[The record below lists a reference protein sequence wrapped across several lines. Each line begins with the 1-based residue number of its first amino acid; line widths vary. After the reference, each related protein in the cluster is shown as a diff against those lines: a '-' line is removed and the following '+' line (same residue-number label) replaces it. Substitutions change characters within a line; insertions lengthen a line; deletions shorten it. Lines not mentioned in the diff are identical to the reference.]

1 MLRKEVSIVKRAIMP
16 KEEPKGKESLAM
28 LAGYIQAI
36 EDVARV
42 LTENDIFLLQQEIA
56 RYETLPWLGN
66 DYQRVCQNA
75 RRRDLISSYYRLR
88 NHGESEP

>member
-1 MLRKEVSIVKRAIMP
+1 MP

-36 EDVARV
+36 EDVAQT
-42 LTENDIFLLQQEIA
+42 LTESDVFLLQQEIA
-56 RYETLPWLGN
+56 HVETMLSQPDPDYE
-66 DYQRVCQNA
+66 RACQNA